1 MKFTKMHSY
10 GNDYVYIDCT
20 RHSLPVLDAPEAYAI
35 SLCRRHFG
43 IGGDGLVLLCPC
55 EGADFLMRI
64 FDPDGTEAELCG
76 NALQCSAVLFALSRG
91 GRQERVAVMTKA
103 GMRVVS
109 IAYDG
114 DKAVSVWVSLPSP
127 QLLFSDRRILLGEQ
141 FFHASF
147 LSFGNPH
154 CVVFTED
161 LSDEN
166 FLAHAPLLEKHPLFP
181 QRANVEFVKIL
192 SRSHIEMRTWE
203 RGCGE
208 TLSCSTG
215 TGAAV
220 IAACLQGLTDEDV
233 YAKQPGGTIRC
244 LWEREKGVVHLFSQ
258 AKIIFW
264 GEIPDDSIITEKQ
277 A

>member
-1 MKFTKMHSY
+1 M
-10 GNDYVYIDCT
+10 
-20 RHSLPVLDAPEAYAI
+20 
-35 SLCRRHFG
+35 
-43 IGGDGLVLLCPC
+43 
-55 EGADFLMRI
+55 
-64 FDPDGTEAELCG
+64 
-76 NALQCSAVLFALSRG
+76 
-91 GRQERVAVMTKA
+91 
-103 GMRVVS
+103 
-109 IAYDG
+109 
-114 DKAVSVWVSLPSP
+114 
-127 QLLFSDRRILLGEQ
+127 GEQ
-141 FFHASF
+141 FFPASF

-166 FLAHAPLLEKHPLFP
+166 FLVHAPLLEKHPLFP

-192 SRSHIEMRTWE
+192 SRGHIEMRTWE

-233 YAKQPGGTIRC
+233 YAKHPGGPIRC
-244 LWEREKGVVHLFSQ
+244 LWEREKGVVHLFSR
-258 AKIIFW
+258 AKIIFR